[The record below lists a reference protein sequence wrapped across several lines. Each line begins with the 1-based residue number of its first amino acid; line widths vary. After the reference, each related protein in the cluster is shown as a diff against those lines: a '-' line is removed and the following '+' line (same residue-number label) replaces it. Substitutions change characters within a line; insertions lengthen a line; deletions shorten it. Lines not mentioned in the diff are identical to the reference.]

1 MKPMLNYILL
11 AGGLVIL
18 LLSAF
23 VGLAGLQAILNYHH
37 ESDAQFMAWLLP
49 PISILLF
56 LVGGYVFLRFA
67 KRLIK

>member
-1 MKPMLNYILL
+1 MLNYIML

-23 VGLAGLQAILNYHH
+23 VGLAGLQALLNYHH
-37 ESDAQFMAWLLP
+37 ETDAQNMAWLLP
-49 PISILLF
+49 LIAILLF
-56 LVGGYVFLRFA
+56 ITGGYVSLRFG

>member
-1 MKPMLNYILL
+1 MEAVLNYIML
-11 AGGLVIL
+11 AAGLVIL

-37 ESDAQFMAWLLP
+37 ETDAQFISWLLL
-49 PISILLF
+49 PIATLLF
-56 LVGGYVFLRFA
+56 IAGGYLSFRFG